1 MSSESPRMMIV
12 HGLIL
17 MVILYL
23 IMTMVLKQTP
33 KLAESRAVTI
43 GAIAIVYMVHYG
55 HKMPSLA

>member
-1 MSSESPRMMIV
+1 MMVV

-33 KLAESRAVTI
+33 KLAETRAVTL
-43 GAIAIVYMVHYG
+43 GAIAIVYMVQFG